1 MLAEVLAEITISNN
15 IQIKEII
22 IKLCELDEQYLDLI
36 NKLIDGLL
44 KIKQA
49 LFSTCF
55 AFIRYV

>member
-44 KIKQA
+44 KIKTSAIQH
-49 LFSTCF
+49 LFC
-55 AFIRYV
+55 FIRYV